1 MAATVT
7 VAESHEGRWVQVVR
21 AGSHTLRADE
31 PREVGGDDL
40 GPTPYDLLLAA
51 LGTCTS
57 MTLRM
62 YAERKGWPL
71 RHVEVLLKHG
81 RIHAR
86 DCADC
91 ETVSGVVDVILCD
104 IVIEGDLGHDQ
115 RQRLLEIARKCP
127 VHRTLTGE
135 IKVVSGLVG
144 KPARV
149 TGGEE

>member
-7 VAESHEGRWVQVVR
+7 VAETHEGRWTQAVR
-21 AGSHTLRADE
+21 AGAHTLRADE
-31 PREVGGDDL
+31 PKAMGGADL

-51 LGTCTS
+51 LGSCTA

-62 YAERKGWPL
+62 YADRKGWPL
-71 RHVEVLLKHG
+71 RHVEVMLRHG
-81 RIHAR
+81 RVHAK

-91 ETVSGVVDVILCD
+91 ETEAGMVDLIVADVVV
-104 IVIEGDLGHDQ
+104 EGDLSEDQ
-115 RQRLLEIARKCP
+115 RARLLEIAGKCP

-135 IKVVSGLVG
+135 IKVVAGLAG
-144 KPARV
+144 RREHA